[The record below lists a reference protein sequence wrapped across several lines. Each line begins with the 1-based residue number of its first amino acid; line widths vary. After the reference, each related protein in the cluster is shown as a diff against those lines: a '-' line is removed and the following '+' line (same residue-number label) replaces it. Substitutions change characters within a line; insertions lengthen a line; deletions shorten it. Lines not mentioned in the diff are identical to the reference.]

1 MQYFVAPGS
10 IVRRIW
16 GTSDTVLFI
25 FAGAA
30 AEFALNKAVD
40 WLYFTG
46 RLPAD
51 PLDRLF
57 STVDYARRIVF
68 AERAEAEQAID
79 TIAAIHAAVEAR
91 RGQVIPDWAYRDVL
105 FLLIAYSINAFEV
118 LERPLTPAEHEEIVD
133 VFCRLGQRM
142 GIPEL
147 PTTYPAWQTA
157 RAAHLAQNLA
167 ASPYTTDLY
176 QQYRKHLGG
185 PRYHLLRAVQGLVVP
200 LPVRQMLHLPNGA
213 AVRPALAL
221 YRASRT
227 LAISQWAKSAIL
239 PAEYRARIQA
249 LDTAPAG
256 VLHPPVAPVSE
267 MRCPPMSCLKR

>member
-16 GTSDTVLFI
+16 GTSDTVMFI

-51 PLDRLF
+51 PLGRLF

-68 AERAEAEQAID
+68 AERARAEQAID
-79 TIAAIHAAVEAR
+79 TIAAIHGAVEER
-91 RGQVIPDWAYRDVL
+91 RGQAIPDWAYRDVL
-105 FLLIAYSINAFEV
+105 FMLIAYSIRAFEV
-118 LERPLTPAEHEEIVD
+118 LERPLTAAECQEIVD
-133 VFCRLGQRM
+133 VFCRLGRRM
-142 GIPEL
+142 GIPGL
-147 PTTYPAWQTA
+147 PTNYPAWKVA

-167 ASPYTTDLY
+167 VSAYTTDLY

-200 LPVRQMLHLPNGA
+200 LPVRQMLHLPSGA

-227 LAISQWAKSAIL
+227 LAISQWAKSAML
-239 PAEYRARIQA
+239 PLEYRARIQA
-249 LDTAPAG
+249 LDAAPPG
-256 VLHPPVAPVSE
+256 MPHPPVAPVLQL
-267 MRCPPMSCLKR
+267 RCPAGHSRR